1 MTIRVLRHTYPE
13 AKGLFVLEAMAA
25 GVPVVQPSHGSFPEL
40 IEATGGGLLFDSDR
54 PDGLAQAL
62 ASLMD
67 DSERRNELAA
77 AGRQA
82 VREKFTD
89 DVMAD
94 STLSLYHRVLA
105 EHDETKGS
113 ART

>member
-1 MTIRVLRHTYPE
+1 
-13 AKGLFVLEAMAA
+13 MAG
-25 GVPVVQPSHGSFPEL
+25 GVPVMQPNHGSFPEL
-40 IEATGGGLLFDSDR
+40 IEATGGGLLFDSEQ
-54 PDGLAQAL
+54 PDGLSQAL

-67 DSERRNELAA
+67 DPKRRSELAS

-105 EHDETKGS
+105 EHDETKGP